1 MVDKETRKAFLV
13 ERRFISALDFRFT
26 ALRWTR
32 FVASLVLGV
41 SLFVIGGD
49 VISFASRCYTKG
61 SALPCFYLLSTI
73 SRNFAGGTQKREN
86 KLNEVPQLDQQQL
99 PTKMYAHR
107 VCVCELLNSLTLLI
121 CFSRAKSASAKARPS
136 FCHRYDKHCDFM
148 CVCPPVCKSGSFK
161 KKKKE
166 ETHSAVSTG
175 TAVLLLF
182 AFGMM
187 INKRIVQTRRDL
199 SLDNSV

>member
-1 MVDKETRKAFLV
+1 MSFPSRVDVTQKDRLFLV
-13 ERRFISALDFRFT
+13 SICCQQFLAI
-26 ALRWTR
+26 LR
-32 FVASLVLGV
+32 G
-41 SLFVIGGD
+41 
-49 VISFASRCYTKG
+49 
-61 SALPCFYLLSTI
+61 
-73 SRNFAGGTQKREN
+73 GGTQKREN

-182 AFGMM
+182 AFGKM